1 MVTLEQAKLYLRINS
16 DENGECLEDA
26 LILSFLETA
35 KTLCEGILR
44 MSIDDF
50 ETIPKTVDQAVL
62 FITANLYEHRENLD
76 MQVVEDVVKR
86 LLSPHRRESW

>member
-16 DENGECLEDA
+16 DENGEGLEDA
-26 LILSFLETA
+26 LILSFLETS

-44 MSIDDF
+44 MSLDDF

>member
-1 MVTLEQAKLYLRINS
+1 MVTLEQAKLYLRVDC
-16 DENGECLEDA
+16 DEKGESLEDA